1 MKLALMS
8 ILFTNLLITS
18 CASTQGSQPEGQPQ
32 PAAGSEADQSACSLL
47 TSDDIEA
54 ATGAKPGE
62 PHSADR
68 LIQSAAKGGGSHSC
82 MWNLPARQGQ
92 LTVSTAP
99 LPPGASVDALAKHNP
114 GTDALKEA
122 HWTEEAKDFGSVWC
136 SILTPPASQKDG
148 LIMSGCYAGV
158 KGKVLIVQFTSPTKG
173 LSFDQTKALLDKMI
187 EHLR

>member
-1 MKLALMS
+1 KLALMF
-8 ILFTNLLITS
+8 ILVTNLLITS
-18 CASTQGSQPEGQPQ
+18 CGSTQGSQPEGQPQ
-32 PAAGSEADQSACSLL
+32 PAAGEVTDQSACTLL

-54 ATGAKPGE
+54 ATGEKPSE

-68 LIQSAAKGGGSHSC
+68 LIQSATKGAGSHSC
-82 MWNLPARQGQ
+82 MWNLPTRRGQ

-99 LPPGASVDALAKHNP
+99 LPPGASVNALAKHNP
-114 GTDALKEA
+114 GIEALKEA

-158 KGKVLIVQFTSPTKG
+158 KGKMLIVQVTSPTKG
-173 LSFDQTKALLDKMI
+173 LSLDQTKALLDKTI
-187 EHLR
+187 EHQR